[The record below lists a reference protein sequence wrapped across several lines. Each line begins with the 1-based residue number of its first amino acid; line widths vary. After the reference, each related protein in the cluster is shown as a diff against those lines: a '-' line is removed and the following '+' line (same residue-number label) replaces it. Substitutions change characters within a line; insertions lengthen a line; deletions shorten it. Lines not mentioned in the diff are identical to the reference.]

1 MQPPIDGCDLCKHK
15 SYNAYTTCSVCTPD
29 TQHIPHVHT
38 FNNAGLQLAAV
49 PAPEHDVNMTDM
61 TYCMFKEEHI
71 NLQCESHL

>member
-1 MQPPIDGCDLCKHK
+1 MDVTCVSISHTMRL
-15 SYNAYTTCSVCTPD
+15 ALYTTCSVCTPD